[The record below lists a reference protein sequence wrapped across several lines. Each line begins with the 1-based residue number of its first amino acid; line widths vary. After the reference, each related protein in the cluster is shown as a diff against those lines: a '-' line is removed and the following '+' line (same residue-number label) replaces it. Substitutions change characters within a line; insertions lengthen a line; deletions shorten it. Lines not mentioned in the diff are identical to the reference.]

1 MSLAYVGYKNL
12 TGNGLVKTGPTKF
25 YGLVAPG
32 IATVTIYDGTTA
44 GGTAIYNK
52 VLAAGDVVHFGGPG
66 MALNSG
72 LYVATT
78 AAVNI
83 LYQ

>member
-1 MSLAYVGYKNL
+1 MSLAYVGYRNL
-12 TGNGLVKTGPTKF
+12 TGNTLVKTGPTKF

-32 IATVTIYDGTTA
+32 AATVTIYDGTTA

-52 VLAAGDVVHFGGPG
+52 VLAAGDVVHFGGTG

-78 AAVNI
+78 AAVNVMF
-83 LYQ
+83 Q